1 MLYTERIKA
10 LRSDHDLNQT
20 QVARAIHVAQT
31 TYSDYEK
38 GKVRIPVECL
48 IQLAKFYDVDMNY
61 ITGVSDTLRPS
72 PSRLSPYNAPKGAS
86 FAGGPFC
93 ISRAGQN
100 GGTQPGFWYFQGNAL
115 RSFEAVFTER
125 GSGCCRCS

>member
-48 IQLAKFYDVDMNY
+48 IQLAKFYDDVIPRIRKYDKNHML
-61 ITGVSDTLRPS
+61 T
-72 PSRLSPYNAPKGAS
+72 
-86 FAGGPFC
+86 
-93 ISRAGQN
+93 
-100 GGTQPGFWYFQGNAL
+100 L
-115 RSFEAVFTER
+115 RSFPHA
-125 GSGCCRCS
+125 